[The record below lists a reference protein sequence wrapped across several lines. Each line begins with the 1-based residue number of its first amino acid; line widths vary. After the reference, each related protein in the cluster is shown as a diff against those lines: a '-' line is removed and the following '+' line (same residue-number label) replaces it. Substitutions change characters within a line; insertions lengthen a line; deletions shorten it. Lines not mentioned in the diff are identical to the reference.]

1 MHDRKGLRVRSPAA
15 EKETLMSIKL
25 VVAVHFEG
33 DSAQA
38 VAVAFEAWD
47 APEPTRTFTSRIA
60 HAEKKAARGTLD
72 LRELPCI
79 LQLLREHALAP
90 ELIVIE
96 GFVHLDTQETAGLGQ
111 HLFHALGGSTAVIG
125 VSKAAMTDGT
135 PVQFEV
141 IREEESPPL
150 IVTCAGIDLGAA
162 KARLRAMHGRKRV
175 PTLMKLAARLAKSS
189 GGS

>member
-96 GFVHLDTQETAGLGQ
+96 GSSI
-111 HLFHALGGSTAVIG
+111 STPR
-125 VSKAAMTDGT
+125 K
-135 PVQFEV
+135 
-141 IREEESPPL
+141 PPASAS
-150 IVTCAGIDLGAA
+150 ICSMRWA
-162 KARLRAMHGRKRV
+162 
-175 PTLMKLAARLAKSS
+175 AARP
-189 GGS
+189 

>member
-1 MHDRKGLRVRSPAA
+1 
-15 EKETLMSIKL
+15 
-25 VVAVHFEG
+25 
-33 DSAQA
+33 
-38 VAVAFEAWD
+38 
-47 APEPTRTFTSRIA
+47 
-60 HAEKKAARGTLD
+60 
-72 LRELPCI
+72 
-79 LQLLREHALAP
+79 
-90 ELIVIE
+90 
-96 GFVHLDTQETAGLGQ
+96 
-111 HLFHALGGSTAVIG
+111 VIG

-189 GGS
+189 SDS